1 MTMTLANVTG
11 VAIDGRGILIEGP
24 TGAGK
29 TSLAL
34 MLIDRGAV
42 LIGDDGLHIAAEGG
56 QLVASPVPE
65 TAGLIEIRNVGIV
78 EMPTTSA
85 PVALILSISPE
96 AARFPMD
103 TQGRELCGLSIP
115 SLPFRTGDAAQ
126 AIRAEF
132 CLLTHGLALS
142 RDPRKTV
149 SIER

>member
-11 VAIDGRGILIEGP
+11 VAIDGRGLLIEGP

-42 LIGDDGLHIAAEGG
+42 LIGDDGVQIAAEDG
-56 QLVASPVPE
+56 QLVASPAPE

-85 PVALILSISPE
+85 PVALILSISPK

-103 TQGRELCGLSIP
+103 TQARELCGLSIP

-142 RDPRKTV
+142 SDPRKTV
-149 SIER
+149 SSER